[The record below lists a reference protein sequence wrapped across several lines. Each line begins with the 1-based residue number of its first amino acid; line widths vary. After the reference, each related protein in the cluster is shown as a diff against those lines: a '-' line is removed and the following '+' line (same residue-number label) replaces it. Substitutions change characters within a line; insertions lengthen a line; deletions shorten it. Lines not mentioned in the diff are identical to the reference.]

1 VNGETALLL
10 GGGRALLMQI
20 AHPMVAAGVADHS
33 AFRRDVFGRLANTLD
48 LTLTVAFGDADQ
60 RRRAAARVEETHRRV
75 IGERDGRAYSAL
87 DPELLR
93 WVHATL
99 VDSALVTYERFVGQI
114 APGARARYHEE
125 MKRQAEAFG
134 VPPEAAPRTY
144 DEFRAYVDGMVA
156 TLEVTA
162 EARRLSRDVIDL
174 PVPTALAPV
183 ASLWRLVTTGLLP
196 PRLREAF
203 GLAWGTKQE
212 RQLAAFATV
221 VGRAILPLLPE
232 RARRWPHARDASRR
246 TAPRRV
252 PGGTSGKLARSV
264 TAITVLSNACS

>member
-48 LTLTVAFGDADQ
+48 LTLTVAFGDSEQ
-60 RRRAAARVEETHRRV
+60 RRRAAARVEDTHRRV
-75 IGERDGRAYSAL
+75 IGERDGHAYSAL

-99 VDSALVTYERFVGQI
+99 VDSALATYERFVGRI

-156 TLEVTA
+156 TLEVTE
-162 EARRLSRDVIDL
+162 EARRLSSDVIDL
-174 PVPTALAPV
+174 PVSPALAPV
-183 ASLWRLVTTGLLP
+183 AWLWRLVTTGLLP

-203 GLAWGTKQE
+203 GLPW
-212 RQLAAFATV
+212 RPIRDLQLASVAAV
-221 VGRAILPLLPE
+221 VRGAVLPLLPD
-232 RARRWPHARDASRR
+232 RPRRWPHARTAERR
-246 TAPRRV
+246 TA
-252 PGGTSGKLARSV
+252 
-264 TAITVLSNACS
+264 